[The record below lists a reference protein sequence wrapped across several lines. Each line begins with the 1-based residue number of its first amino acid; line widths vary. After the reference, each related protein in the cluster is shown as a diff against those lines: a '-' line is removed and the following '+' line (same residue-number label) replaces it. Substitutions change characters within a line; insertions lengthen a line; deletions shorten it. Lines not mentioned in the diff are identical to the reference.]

1 MLPKPII
8 IIMMQECLI
17 TKLELFY

>member
-8 IIMMQECLI
+8 IIMMHECLI
-17 TKLELFY
+17 SKLELL